1 MGFGNIFEKIRLGE
15 NPRIVGGPYQPPVQP
30 TQPQAQ
36 AGLPLIIQQLYGG
49 LPFTPGADT
58 MEAGFKTSPGFR
70 PGSPMN
76 INLPSTFAPGYGGSI
91 NNPGFRT
98 ADFRDSDGDGIDDRD
113 QIGPGQPRVQSPGFS
128 FGNTFGLGPMAQTTL
143 ADLSAFNPIANQ
155 YALAGFTVGE
165 ILAMP
170 EFADFAQSQAEQT
183 GGTATSAG
191 LANLEAQLRDRG
203 SPEDRFG
210 YKEPQKTE
218 ISFDPKTNKFV
229 YDRFAPNI
237 DQTKLFGGVKVG
249 DEVPFMSPFAAAV
262 GLAGTG
268 IDKFGNFL
276 SDLNPFKEERK
287 RIARAQALEAA
298 QEAAKQKK
306 INDEI
311 AKKEAEEAAKQA
323 EIAKQQNIADAVA
336 QALGGSGAVKTKSGV
351 LTNQGKPVSFGY
363 NPNVQNENYQKQMK
377 QKALAEQLANIA
389 AATKRREEREG
400 GKGNP
405 GAGGGGGLGCF
416 VKGTMVEMA
425 DGTEKEI
432 TSITVGEKTK
442 GGVVEAKLE
451 FMPTQIYNYKDV
463 EVSGSHLVMENNQFV
478 KVEDSEISVVTDK
491 VEPVYCF
498 ETSDNRIWVKGIEFG
513 DYLTGSHDQWQPHI
527 DSMLETINQELNGHI

>member
-1 MGFGNIFEKIRLGE
+1 MAIGDFFQKGIPKI
-15 NPRIVGGPYQPPVQP
+15 IGGPYQPPVQP

-36 AGLPLIIQQLYGG
+36 VGLPLIIQQLYGG
-49 LPFTPGADT
+49 AEFTPGADT

-76 INLPSTFAPGYGGSI
+76 INMPPVAPT
-91 NNPGFRT
+91 NPGFV
-98 ADFRDSDGDGIDDRD
+98 DFMPKI
-113 QIGPGQPRVQSPGFS
+113 PGVP
-128 FGNTFGLGPMAQTTL
+128 FGAQTTL

-165 ILAMP
+165 ILGMP
-170 EFADFAQSQAEQT
+170 EFSDFKKMTPDA

-249 DEVPFMSPFAAAV
+249 DEVPFTSPFAAV
-262 GLAGTG
+262 MGLAGTG

-298 QEAAKQKK
+298 QEEAKQKK

-336 QALGGSGAVKTKSGV
+336 QALGASGAVKTKSGV

-363 NPNVQNENYQKQMK
+363 NPNIQNENYQKQMK
-377 QKALAEQLANIA
+377 QKALAEQKKNIA
-389 AATKRREEREG
+389 EAKKRREDREG
-400 GKGNP
+400 GKGGP

-416 VKGTMVEMA
+416 VKGTMIEMA

-451 FMPTQIYNYKDV
+451 FMPTQIYNYKNV

-491 VEPVYCF
+491 IEPVYCF